1 MRDFKSKFNDYAR
14 LIVEVGVNIQKGEP
28 LVISAP
34 IEGADFVREMAKIA
48 YEKGVIDVY
57 VNWSDDYLSRL
68 KYENAPLSTFENFPQ
83 WRADMLVDYAKK
95 GAGFVYLSTEDPQLL
110 SGIDTNKIAAFNKS
124 SGIALKEYRN
134 YTMNDINSWCVV
146 SIPSSNWALRV
157 FPGLSKDEAIDSLWE
172 AIFEATRMNLE
183 DPVKAWKDHLVALEE
198 KVNFLNAAKLKTLHY
213 SSSNG
218 TDLVVDLPENHIWAG
233 GGGNNSKG
241 DYFVANMPT
250 EEVFTMPHKYG
261 VNGVVY
267 SSKPLNYGGNL
278 IDNFK
283 LVFGNGK
290 VIDFDA
296 EKGKDLLEELLNMDE
311 GARHL
316 GEVALVPYSSP
327 IEKAGILFLNTLFDE
342 NASCH
347 FALGKAYPTN
357 IKGGSDMSPEEF
369 EKNGVNDSFTHE
381 DFMVGTK
388 DMSIKGTKASG
399 EIIDVFKDGE
409 WSI

>member
-1 MRDFKSKFNDYAR
+1 MKNFESKFVDYAR
-14 LIVEVGVNIQKGEP
+14 LIVEVGVNVQKGEP
-28 LVISAP
+28 LVISSP

-57 VNWSDDYLSRL
+57 VNWTDDILTRL
-68 KYENAPLSTFENFPQ
+68 KYENAPLSVFENFPK
-83 WRADMLVDYAKK
+83 WKADALEDYAKK
-95 GAGFVYLSTEDPQLL
+95 GAGFIYISAEDPQLL

-146 SIPSSNWALRV
+146 SIPSKNWAMRV
-157 FPGLSKDEAIDSLWE
+157 FPELEEQTAMEKLWE
-172 AIFEATRMNLE
+172 AIFEATRMNTD
-183 DPVKAWKDHLVALEE
+183 DPVSAWRDHLNNLEKKVSYLNE
-198 KVNFLNAAKLKTLHY
+198 KKFKSLHY
-213 SSSNG
+213 YSSNG
-218 TDLVVDLPENHIWAG
+218 TDLNVELPDGHIWAG

-250 EEVFTMPHKYG
+250 EEVFTMPHKFG
-261 VNGVVY
+261 VNGVVF

-278 IDNFK
+278 IDEFK
-283 LVFGNGK
+283 LVFENGK

-296 EKGKDLLEELLNMDE
+296 VKGKDLLEELLSMDE
-311 GARHL
+311 GAKYL

-347 FALGKAYPTN
+347 FALGKAYPIN
-357 IKGGSDMSPEEF
+357 IEGGANMKNEDFSEF
-369 EKNGVNDSFTHE
+369 GVNDSIAHE
-381 DFMVGTK
+381 DFMIGTRDLKIVGTTSE
-388 DMSIKGTKASG
+388 D
-399 EIIDVFKDGE
+399 IDIVIFKDGE
-409 WSI
+409 WTI